1 MTEIY
6 CFERSGKSYII
17 RGEEAATRA
26 FYDLAGRRDDG
37 PAAEVGAVAGA
48 LVIVCGNARLPCREG
63 FPVPGAGA
71 VRCRAGKVR
80 CRAGKV
86 RCRAGKVRC
95 RAGKVR
101 CRAGAVPCG
110 DGKPFWWDGL
120 LFWFYLF
127 IY

>member
-1 MTEIY
+1 MEI
-6 CFERSGKSYII
+6 CHCKRNRKVFII
-17 RGEEAATRA
+17 RGAEAATCA
-26 FYDLAGRRDDG
+26 FCDLAGRRDDG
-37 PAAEVGAVAGA
+37 PAAVVGAVAGA

-71 VRCRAGKVR
+71 VRCRAGKV
-80 CRAGKV
+80 
-86 RCRAGKVRC
+86 
-95 RAGKVR
+95 
-101 CRAGAVPCG
+101 PCG